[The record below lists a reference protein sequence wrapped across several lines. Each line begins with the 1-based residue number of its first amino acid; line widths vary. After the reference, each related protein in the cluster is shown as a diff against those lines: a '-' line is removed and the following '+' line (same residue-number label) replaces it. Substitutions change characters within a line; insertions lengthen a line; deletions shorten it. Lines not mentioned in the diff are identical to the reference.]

1 MNFADALAWLYD
13 TQTFGVR
20 LGLAS
25 TRRLFAVLGQP
36 DERLKFLHVA
46 GTNGKGSTCA
56 LMDAI
61 LRAAGRRSALYTSP
75 HLVDFRERI
84 RVGGEMIPPEAVAE
98 GLTILRD
105 AVQGWEQQP
114 SFFEI
119 TTVLAAWWFARAG
132 AEVVVWETGMGGRL
146 DATNAVTP
154 AVTAITPIGF
164 DHQAWLG
171 DSLAAIACE
180 KAGIFK
186 AGVPAVS
193 APQIPEAGD
202 VLRERAKKIG
212 CSLDFIAEPWT
223 TSPVGLAGDY
233 QRWNAALA
241 VRALE
246 LAGESFSSGE
256 TAQGLSAVRWPARF
270 QFIAPK
276 VVVDGAHNPAAAA
289 VLVDTWREQ
298 FGGQSARLI
307 FGALRDKDVAGLL
320 GSLRAIA
327 SEIWLVP
334 VRNERALSVEEM
346 QVMARDAGFE
356 RIQSSTLEAAMK
368 ELLITGKPVLCAG
381 SLFLAGEIIAWHQG
395 CPAPRASNQ

>member
-1 MNFADALAWLYD
+1 MNSAEALSWLYES
-13 TQTFGVR
+13 QTFGVK
-20 LGLAS
+20 LGLDTARS
-25 TRRLFAVLGQP
+25 LFASLGHPEQ
-36 DERLKFLHVA
+36 RLKFLHVA

-56 LMDAI
+56 MMDAI

-75 HLVDFRERI
+75 HLVDFRERV
-84 RVGGEMIPPEAVAE
+84 RVDGEMISPEAVAE
-98 GLTILRD
+98 GLTVLRD
-105 AVQGWEQQP
+105 AVQGWDQPP

-119 TTVLAAWWFARAG
+119 TTALAAWWFARAG

-146 DATNAVTP
+146 DATNVVKP
-154 AVTAITPIGF
+154 AVTAITPIGL

-171 DSLAAIACE
+171 DSLAAIARE

-212 CSLDFIAEPWT
+212 CNLDFVPEPWT
-223 TSPVGLAGDY
+223 ASAVGLAGDY

-246 LAGESFSSGE
+246 LAGESFSSGVI
-256 TAQGLSAVRWPARF
+256 AQGLSTVQWPARF
-270 QFIAPK
+270 QFITPK
-276 VVVDGAHNPAAAA
+276 VVVDGAHNLAAAA

-346 QVMARDAGFE
+346 QAMARDVGFE
-356 RIQSSTLEAAMK
+356 SVHSSNLEAAMK
-368 ELLITGKPVLCAG
+368 ELSVTDEPVLCAG
-381 SLFLAGEIIAWHQG
+381 SLFLAGEILAWYQG
-395 CPAPRASNQ
+395 RPVPRVSNQ

>member
-1 MNFADALAWLYD
+1 M
-13 TQTFGVR
+13 
-20 LGLAS
+20 
-25 TRRLFAVLGQP
+25 
-36 DERLKFLHVA
+36 
-46 GTNGKGSTCA
+46 
-56 LMDAI
+56 MDAI
-61 LRAAGRRSALYTSP
+61 LCAAGRRSALYTSP

-84 RVGGEMIPPEAVAE
+84 RVAGEMIPPEAVAE
-98 GLTILRD
+98 GLTVLRD
-105 AVQGWEQQP
+105 AVQGWDQQP

-119 TTVLAAWWFARAG
+119 TTALAAWWFARAG

-146 DATNAVTP
+146 DATNVVTP
-154 AVTAITPIGF
+154 AVTVITPIGL

-171 DSLAAIACE
+171 DSLAAIAGE

-193 APQIPEAGD
+193 APQSPEAGN
-202 VLRERAKKIG
+202 VLRERAKEIG
-212 CSLDFIAEPWT
+212 CSLDFVSESWT
-223 TSPVGLAGDY
+223 VSPVGLAGDY

-246 LAGESFSSGE
+246 LAGESFSSGVI
-256 TAQGLSAVRWPARF
+256 AQGLSAVQWPARF

-276 VVVDGAHNPAAAA
+276 VVVDGAHNLAAAA
-289 VLVDTWREQ
+289 VLVDTWREH

-327 SEIWLVP
+327 SKIWLVP

-346 QVMARDAGFE
+346 RILARDAGFE
-356 RIQSSTLEAAMK
+356 RIHSSTLEAAMK
-368 ELLITGKPVLCAG
+368 ELSVIDEPVLCAG
-381 SLFLAGEIIAWHQG
+381 SLFLAGEILAWHQG
-395 CPAPRASNQ
+395 RPAPRVSNQ

>member
-1 MNFADALAWLYD
+1 
-13 TQTFGVR
+13 
-20 LGLAS
+20 
-25 TRRLFAVLGQP
+25 
-36 DERLKFLHVA
+36 
-46 GTNGKGSTCA
+46 
-56 LMDAI
+56 MDAI

-84 RVGGEMIPPEAVAE
+84 RVDGEMIPPEAVAE
-98 GLTILRD
+98 GLSVLRD
-105 AVQGWEQQP
+105 AVQGWDQQP

-119 TTVLAAWWFARAG
+119 TTALGAWWFARAG

-146 DATNAVTP
+146 DATNVVTP
-154 AVTAITPIGF
+154 AVTVITPIGL

-171 DSLAAIACE
+171 DSLAAIAGE

-193 APQIPEAGD
+193 APQTPEAGD
-202 VLRERAKKIG
+202 VLREHALEIG
-212 CSLDFIAEPWT
+212 CSLDFVQDPWT
-223 TSPVGLAGDY
+223 VSPVGLAGGY

-241 VRALE
+241 VRSLE
-246 LAGESFSSGE
+246 LAGESFPSGVI
-256 TAQGLSAVRWPARF
+256 AQGLSAVHWPARF
-270 QFIAPK
+270 QFITPK
-276 VVVDGAHNPAAAA
+276 VVVDGAHNLAAAA

-334 VRNERALSVEEM
+334 VRNERALSLDEM
-346 QVMARDAGFE
+346 QILARDAGFE
-356 RIQSSTLEAAMK
+356 RIHSSTLEAAMK
-368 ELLITGKPVLCAG
+368 ELSVMDEPVLCAG
-381 SLFLAGEIIAWHQG
+381 SLFLAGEILAWHQG
-395 CPAPRASNQ
+395 SPAPRASNQ